1 MIRYLT
7 LSQVLIQQRMVINGT
22 GGKHGFKDFNGVD
35 SAVAQPQMTFDG
47 EDLYPTIPE
56 KAAVLGFSLIMN
68 HSFSDD
74 NKRIGY
80 SAMRAFLRRNGFDRT
95 GTRDEWYTTIM
106 SLAASKME
114 REEFT
119 EWIKAH
125 VVPHEPAP

>member
-1 MIRYLT
+1 MTRYLT
-7 LSQVLIQQRMVINGT
+7 LNQVLIQQRMVINGT

-35 SAVAQPQMTFDG
+35 SAVAQPQMTFGG
-47 EDLYPTIPE
+47 EDLYPSVPE

-68 HSFSDD
+68 HGFSDG

-106 SLAASKME
+106 ALAASEME

-119 EWIKAH
+119 EWVIAH
-125 VVPHEPAP
+125 VVERL